1 MPRDWGSRDYAV
13 IICVSTACLCLV
25 ILVAGTVLGVLAGLI
40 SVKDFESI
48 QGASA
53 GGGLVGFS
61 LVIYK
66 VISIALRGRPAND
79 K

>member
-1 MPRDWGSRDYAV
+1 
-13 IICVSTACLCLV
+13 
-25 ILVAGTVLGVLAGLI
+25 VLGVLAGLI